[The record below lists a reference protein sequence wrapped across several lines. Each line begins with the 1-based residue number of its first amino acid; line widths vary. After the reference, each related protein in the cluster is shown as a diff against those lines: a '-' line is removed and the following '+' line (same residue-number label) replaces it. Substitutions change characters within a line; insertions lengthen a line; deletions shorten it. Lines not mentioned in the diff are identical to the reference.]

1 MSGDEKVAK
10 ANGMITHYGLFW
22 SERDV
27 FWGYQNNPGELL
39 GREEGQRD
47 QRGAPTKAEIEESQ
61 KDFRGYV
68 GLYCLYGNN
77 KLLYIGETG
86 LGKGSNLS
94 NLSTNLFERL
104 RQHRKGM
111 MAGRWDR
118 FSWFGRE
125 SCTGQTS
132 VENALRQLEAIT
144 IAIINPGFNK
154 QSGIFA
160 NAKQVFQAPH
170 PKSEGDLETKLSRI
184 AEKIKELSNSTK
196 E

>member
-47 QRGAPTKAEIEESQ
+47 QPGAPTKAEIEESP
-61 KDFRGYV
+61 KDFRKYV
-68 GLYCLYGNN
+68 GLYCLYVNN
-77 KLLYIGETG
+77 DLLYIGEAG
-86 LGKGSNLS
+86 LGTKSNL
-94 NLSTNLFERL
+94 FDRL
-104 RQHRKGM
+104 KQHRKDV

-132 VENALRQLEAIT
+132 VESALRQVEAIT

-154 QSGIFA
+154 QSGTFA